1 MAYTSHVGFAPTA
14 CDAAQAEEA
23 FVEYDVDKDGKVS
36 WAEWQGI
43 MFHEDHQVPEFRD
56 GHDFDAVVDPLGDD
70 DIDPDE
76 LEMIKNRFIK
86 VGLASNPPLP
96 HRNTPTPHTKHAP
109 FPSPSAGHPHSPHP
123 RAATSCRQRTSPL

>member
-96 HRNTPTPHTKHAP
+96 HRNTPPTHKTCP
-109 FPSPSAGHPHSPHP
+109 FPISLRRPSSLPAS
-123 RAATSCRQRTSPL
+123 SCRQRTSPL